1 MRPTLLKNVIK
12 LTIFLATIF
21 SLTNSVMSGPVNYDI
36 CTGQCNISA
45 VDCFAAENLMFSPV
59 AVAGCTVSLSLCMFN
74 CEPNRFNAFTP

>member
-45 VDCFAAENLMFSPV
+45 VDC
-59 AVAGCTVSLSLCMFN
+59 
-74 CEPNRFNAFTP
+74 